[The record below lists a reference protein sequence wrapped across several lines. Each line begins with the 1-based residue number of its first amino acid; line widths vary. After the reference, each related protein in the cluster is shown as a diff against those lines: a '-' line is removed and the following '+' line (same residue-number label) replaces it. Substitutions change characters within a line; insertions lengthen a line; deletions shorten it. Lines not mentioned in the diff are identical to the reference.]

1 VAQGI
6 LSKTLPTID
15 VPEAT
20 EFSVSFE
27 YYGYAIDEA
36 LSLRGAGNREVL
48 IQFVSTPDSANLS
61 DLLYIDALPIP
72 GIDFTADD
80 IATHLVAGGYLDEST
95 SYGDFTG
102 IILQD
107 MFIEDKVVELL
118 ESYALGLDIDLADL
132 NPADAA
138 PAITAAASEAP
149 DSTVGDSI
157 NDEIVSAILQQGQFN
172 ESNNAIGTAPGE
184 TIVSSFKNIEH
195 VTSVDS
201 RVAFQIA
208 RIATKNAKSAFAGN
222 FSYASTGGD
231 LANIQTIARDSFIPE
246 GISEEEFVSEVDPFS
261 SQVPIGLTMGEAEVF
276 GYLLEKTQLLSDGT
290 EHPFPAKIFLEGST
304 VTADAIFEY
313 RDTSIELAST
323 YVYSLSSLAMVRLPS
338 AMTDGFGAL
347 SDLNVIA
354 RSRLQ
359 VRSIV
364 TGVEVPNPP
373 ENIEFVFEE
382 ETDRLLIQWSLASD
396 DANTKKFQVF
406 RRNSINEPF
415 ALIRQYDF
423 DDSEIPVESL
433 EDIDFGLDVKLDEEL
448 LYYIDEKFKRGKEY
462 IYALC
467 AIGSDGGSSAYSVQH
482 SVRYDEAMGSLVIK
496 RVSEA
501 NAPKPYPNFYLPQQM
516 TLDVGKIS
524 NTKQV
529 EFYFTP
535 EVYNLTRN
543 EFNEHGEVITT
554 DYEDFIKDGDAGFY
568 TLELTEIGTLQQKTI
583 KVNITATDEP
593 LILDPTI
600 SA

>member
-1 VAQGI
+1 MAQGI
-6 LSKTLPTID
+6 LSKTLPIID

-20 EFSVSFE
+20 DFSVSFS
-27 YYGYAIDEA
+27 YFGYAIDEA

-48 IQFVSTPDSANLS
+48 IQFVSTPDSVNIS
-61 DLLYIDALPIP
+61 DLSYITALPT
-72 GIDFTADD
+72 GFTADD
-80 IATHLVAGGYLDEST
+80 ISAALTAGGFLDEST

-118 ESYALGLDIDLADL
+118 ESYAAGLDIDLADL
-132 NPADAA
+132 NPSDAA
-138 PAITAAASEAP
+138 PAIIAAASEAP

-172 ESNNAIGTAPGE
+172 ESINPVGTEPGE
-184 TIVSSFKNIEH
+184 TIISSFKNIEH

-201 RVAFQIA
+201 RIAFQVA
-208 RIATKNAKSAFAGN
+208 RIATKNARNAFAGN
-222 FSYASTGGD
+222 FSYSTLGGD
-231 LANIQTIARDSFIPE
+231 LANIQTIARDSFVLSE
-246 GISEEEFVSEVDPFS
+246 LSEEEFVTEVSPYS
-261 SQVPIGLTMGEAEVF
+261 SQAVDGLTIGDAEII
-276 GYLLEKTQLLSDGT
+276 GYLLEKTKVLSDGT
-290 EHPFPAKIFLEGST
+290 ESLLTARIFLEGDV
-304 VTADAIFEY
+304 VTADTLFQY
-313 RDTSIELAST
+313 RDTDIELAST

-338 AMTDGFGAL
+338 AMTDGYGTL
-347 SDLNVIA
+347 TDLNILA

-382 ETDRLLIQWSLASD
+382 KTDRLSIQWGFASGD
-396 DANTKKFQVF
+396 VNTKKFQIF

-423 DDSEIPVESL
+423 DDSEVPVGSL
-433 EDIDFGLDVKLDEEL
+433 EDVDFGLDVKLDEEL

-482 SVRYDEAMGSLVIK
+482 SVRYDEAIGSLVIK

-568 TLELTEIGTLQQKTI
+568 TLELTEMGTFQQKTV

>member
-1 VAQGI
+1 MAQGI
-6 LSKTLPTID
+6 LSKTLPIID

-20 EFSVSFE
+20 DFIVSFE
-27 YYGYAIDEA
+27 YFGYSIDEA
-36 LSLRGAGNREVL
+36 LSIRGAGNREVL

-61 DLLYIDALPIP
+61 DGGYIAALPS
-72 GIDFTADD
+72 GFTADD
-80 IATHLVAGGYLDEST
+80 ISSALTAGGFLDEST

-118 ESYALGLDIDLADL
+118 ESYAAGLDIDLADL
-132 NPADAA
+132 NPSDGA

-172 ESNNAIGTAPGE
+172 ESINPIGSPPGE
-184 TIVSSFKNIEH
+184 TIISSFKNIEH
-195 VTSVDS
+195 VTSIDS
-201 RVAFQIA
+201 RIAFQVA
-208 RIATKNAKSAFAGN
+208 RIATKNARNAFAGN
-222 FSYASTGGD
+222 FSYSTLGGD
-231 LANIQTIARDSFIPE
+231 LSNVQTLARDSFVLSE
-246 GISEEEFVSEVDPFS
+246 LSEEDFVVEVDPYS
-261 SQVPIGLTMGEAEVF
+261 SQSVEGLTIGDAEVI
-276 GYLLEKTQLLSDGT
+276 GYLLEKTKVHSDGT
-290 EHPFPAKIFLEGST
+290 ETEFTAKVFLEGTS
-304 VTADAIFEY
+304 VTADTLFQYA
-313 RDTSIELAST
+313 DTDIELAAT

-338 AMTDGFGAL
+338 AMIDGDGT
-347 SDLNVIA
+347 SNDLNILV

-364 TGVEVPNPP
+364 TGVDAPFPP

-382 ETDRLLIQWSLASD
+382 ETDRLLIQWNFASD
-396 DANTKKFQVF
+396 DVNTKKFQIF

-423 DDSEIPVESL
+423 DNSEIPVESL

-501 NAPKPYPNFYLPQQM
+501 GAPKPYPNFYLPQQM
-516 TLDVGKIS
+516 TFDVGKIS

-543 EFNEHGEVITT
+543 EFNEHGEVITS

-568 TLELTEIGTLQQKTI
+568 TLELTDMGTFQQKTM

-593 LILDPTI
+593 LILDPTV